1 MKTFPVIDLHE
12 DISAYIL
19 ESRHEKIVKPFNID
33 SKRHADIPKYSKGN
47 VVLVVGAAFPGE
59 YKYIGGKQVRGTIF
73 RCASQRVMDHIAVYY
88 RLVREFP
95 ESLYLVE
102 HRDELLK
109 LERNKGTGIIIGL
122 EGAYPLDDP
131 WDIELYYK
139 LGVRFLGLTWNVEN
153 RYAASC
159 LSKRDYGLTGS
170 GEELVDLAERYGIVV
185 DLAHASRRTMLDV
198 LSIANKPVVISH
210 ACVRKLRDHP
220 RNVDDEVLEELRKN
234 HGVIGVTFV
243 ADFLGGEGVNV
254 DTVVDHVIYLYENFG
269 VDIIAIGT
277 DYLGTTRLPEGLEDI
292 SRIQTL
298 FKKLIEKGLSVE
310 DVEKIAWKNAYR
322 VLLEVLR

>member
-1 MKTFPVIDLHE
+1 MMFKPFPVIDLHE

-19 ESRHEKIVKPFNID
+19 ESEKTVKPFNID
-33 SKRHADIPKYSKGN
+33 VERHVDIPKYGRGG
-47 VVLVVGAAFPGE
+47 VVLVVGAIFPSG
-59 YKYIGGKQVRGTIF
+59 YKYVGGERVRGTVF
-73 RCASQRVMDHIAVYY
+73 RCSQQRVFDHIATYH

-95 ESLYLVE
+95 EHLYLVE
-102 HRDELLK
+102 RRDELLRV
-109 LERNKGTGIIIGL
+109 EYGKGTGILIGL

-139 LGVRFLGLTWNVEN
+139 LGVRLLGLTWNVEN

-185 DLAHASRRTMLDV
+185 DLAHASRKTMLDV

-210 ACVRKLRDHP
+210 ACVRKLRNHP
-220 RNVDDEVLEELRKN
+220 RNVDDEVLEELRRN

-243 ADFLGGEGVNV
+243 ADFLGEEDVDIDMVVN
-254 DTVVDHVIYLYENFG
+254 HVMYLYENFG

-277 DYLGTTRLPEGLEDI
+277 DYLGTTRLPKGLEDI
-292 SRIQTL
+292 SRVQTL

-310 DVEKIAWKNAYR
+310 DVEKIAWRNAYR